1 MKKNSYLKNV
11 LTRELLEKEFA
22 ELKSSK
28 AIGRKLGI
36 SGETISRHMK
46 SFGLTP
52 NKKLSYNC
60 NHNIFCTDTE
70 QSFYLSGFIAADGC
84 IMSKGGSKILSI
96 GLSNKDK
103 SHLEK
108 LRNALGA
115 ENPIRDYDVKASKQ
129 NPNWKDTVKSE
140 IKISSA
146 QIYQDLKRFNVTE
159 RKTHTLT
166 FPDWMKDHP
175 LRHHFIRGY
184 IDGDGSFYNSIG
196 KGKKVKQVFF
206 SVRGTTAFL
215 TSLRSI
221 LETDLNLEERTKDI
235 RINNGIGVLEYG
247 GNRICKSL
255 AEYLY
260 RDATIYL
267 QRKKDAAFAFKDWE
281 TKEFFED
288 KGISKELLQESYFRT
303 KSLQKTAKE
312 LNLSISTTYNH
323 ILKNKIEIFES
334 PQAKKKNFMKIHS
347 KEILMESYKRHGTI
361 TGVAK
366 EFGIGKTTAAR
377 YLKDL

>member
-1 MKKNSYLKNV
+1 
-11 LTRELLEKEFA
+11 
-22 ELKSSK
+22 
-28 AIGRKLGI
+28 
-36 SGETISRHMK
+36 MK

-108 LRNALGA
+108 VRNALGA
-115 ENPIRDYDVKASKQ
+115 ENTIRDYDVKASKQ

-196 KGKKVKQVFF
+196 KGKKVKQVF
-206 SVRGTTAFL
+206 
-215 TSLRSI
+215 SL
-221 LETDLNLEERTKDI
+221 LEEPQPS
-235 RINNGIGVLEYG
+235 
-247 GNRICKSL
+247 SL
-255 AEYLY
+255 P
-260 RDATIYL
+260 
-267 QRKKDAAFAFKDWE
+267 
-281 TKEFFED
+281 
-288 KGISKELLQESYFRT
+288 SVPS
-303 KSLQKTAKE
+303 
-312 LNLSISTTYNH
+312 
-323 ILKNKIEIFES
+323 
-334 PQAKKKNFMKIHS
+334 
-347 KEILMESYKRHGTI
+347 
-361 TGVAK
+361 
-366 EFGIGKTTAAR
+366 
-377 YLKDL
+377 